1 MFTDG
6 EHAVQETRAASSRQ
20 GRQQQHRESVRRAI
34 LDAAL
39 ELFVADGY
47 SSVSIRSIAARVE
60 YSPAAIYSYF
70 PSKDEIFFALAAEG
84 LSQLG
89 HHQLSAD
96 PSPDP
101 LDDVRAMFW
110 RLYTFSKE
118 QPQYFSLVFLDRHV
132 PRISREYERFAFMAE
147 LKGRMIERMQRAV
160 DAGALPAGTHVH
172 TAARLLF
179 STVVGLAALGVS
191 NRLAPWE
198 DADALVRQAIDIAL
212 EGMRHHPP
220 VGNDPPEGCLPPHSS
235 SC

>member
-1 MFTDG
+1 MFTSG
-6 EHAVQETRAASSRQ
+6 EPALPDAPSASSRL

-47 SSVSIRSIAARVE
+47 SSVSIRSIAAKVE

-70 PSKDEIFFALAAEG
+70 PSKDEIFFTLAAEG
-84 LSQLG
+84 LSELG
-89 HHQLSAD
+89 QHQLSAD
-96 PSPDP
+96 RSTDP

-110 RLYTFSKE
+110 RIYTFSKE
-118 QPQYFSLVFLDRHV
+118 QPQYFALVFLDRHV

-147 LKGRMIERMQRAV
+147 LKRRMIERMQRAV
-160 DAGALPAGTHVH
+160 DVGALPSTAHLH

-179 STVVGLAALGVS
+179 STVVGLAALRVS

-198 DADALVRQAIDIAL
+198 DADALVRQAIDITL
-212 EGMRHHPP
+212 EGIRHRPP
-220 VGNDPPEGCLPPHSS
+220 IGNDPPEGCPHSHPS
-235 SC
+235 GR